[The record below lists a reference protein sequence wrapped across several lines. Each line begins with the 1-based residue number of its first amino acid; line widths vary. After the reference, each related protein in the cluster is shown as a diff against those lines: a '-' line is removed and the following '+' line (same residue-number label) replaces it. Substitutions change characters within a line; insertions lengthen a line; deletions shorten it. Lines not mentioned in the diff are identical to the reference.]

1 TRSGSDCGQR
11 VGATGQGAGRQAGA
25 DVRHRNRLRMT
36 WQVVQYLLGGGLLV
50 NIVIL
55 AAAWGDMR
63 RQIAANRERQDERH
77 EETDKKQD
85 ERHAENTRKLD
96 DISHDVKRTNGR
108 VTRLEEQVVNHQKEI
123 NRLRD
128 RS

>member
-1 TRSGSDCGQR
+1 
-11 VGATGQGAGRQAGA
+11 
-25 DVRHRNRLRMT
+25 MT